1 MSFTEILE
9 YKLIEI
15 DKYSVSVYN
24 ILFIVLLFL
33 FLQLIILA
41 VTFIVNRT
49 AIKHKLDKGQRFTLR
64 KLLQYTLYTIG
75 VVMALENVGINVKIL
90 LAGSAALLV
99 GLGLG
104 IQHIFNDIVSG
115 FMILFEGTVQVGDI
129 IEVDNLVAKVE
140 KIDIRTSKVMTRDGN
155 FIIVPN
161 SFLTSNNVMNWSHQM
176 DETRFH
182 IEVGVAY
189 GSDTELVKSIL
200 ADTAAAHPAVMEERT
215 WVLFKDFGE
224 SALIFDL
231 IFWSREKWHI
241 EQVKSELRYTIDM
254 NFRERGVT
262 IPFPQR
268 DLHLINVPDKFSGL

>member
-1 MSFTEILE
+1 MGFKEILE

-33 FLQLIILA
+33 VLQLIIWA

-49 AIKHKLDKGQRFTLR
+49 AIKHRLDKGQRFTLR

-75 VVMALENVGINVKIL
+75 VVMALENIGINVKIL

-115 FMILFEGTVQVGDI
+115 FMILFESTVQVGDI

-155 FIIVPN
+155 FIIIPN
-161 SFLTSNNVMNWSHQM
+161 SYLTSNNVMNWSHQM

-182 IEVGVAY
+182 IAVGVAY
-189 GSDTELVKSIL
+189 GSDTDLVKRL
-200 ADTAAAHPAVMEERT
+200 LENTAGSHPAIMEERT

-241 EQVKSELRYTIDM
+241 EQVKSELRYAIDKT
-254 NFRERGVT
+254 FREHGVT

-268 DLHLINVPDKFSGL
+268 DLHVINVPDKFSGL

>member
-1 MSFTEILE
+1 MSFEEILE
-9 YKLIEI
+9 FKLIEV
-15 DKYSVSVYN
+15 DKYSISVYN

-33 FLQLIILA
+33 FLQVIVWA
-41 VTFIVNRT
+41 VTFVVNKT
-49 AIKHKLDKGQRFTLR
+49 AVKHKLDKGQRFTLR
-64 KLLQYTLYTIG
+64 KLLQYFLFTIG
-75 VVMALENVGINVKIL
+75 VVLALENIGINVKIL

-104 IQHIFNDIVSG
+104 IQHIFNDLVSG

-129 IEVDNLVAKVE
+129 IEVDSLVAKVE

-155 FIIVPN
+155 FIIIPN

-182 IEVGVAY
+182 LEVGVAY
-189 GSDTELVKSIL
+189 GSDTEKVKRIL
-200 ADTAAAHPAVMEERT
+200 ENTAAAHSGVMEERI
-215 WVLFKDFGE
+215 WVRFKDFGE

-241 EQVKSELRYTIDM
+241 EQVKSELRYSIDRA
-254 NFRERGVT
+254 FREQDVT

-268 DLHLINVPDKFSGL
+268 DLHLKHVPDKFSGL